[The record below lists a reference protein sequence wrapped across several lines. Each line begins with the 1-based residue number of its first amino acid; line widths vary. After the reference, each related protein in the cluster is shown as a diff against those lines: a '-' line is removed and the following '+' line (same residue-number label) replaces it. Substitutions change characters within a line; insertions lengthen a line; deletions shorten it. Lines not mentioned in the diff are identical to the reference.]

1 MKIRTYMDEF
11 ILSESLD
18 ISTHNQDLFVLVDYL
33 IEYYSK
39 KKLMGTMHQMS
50 KCINLLRY
58 IVENH
63 ADVLEQ
69 KQLFDIGES
78 YIRDA
83 FTTRYLSK
91 SQCILCF

>member
-11 ILSESLD
+11 ILSKSLH
-18 ISTHNQDLFVLVDYL
+18 ISTHNRDLFVLVDYL

-39 KKLMGTMHQMS
+39 NKLIGTMRQMS

-69 KQLFDIGES
+69 KQLFDDGES

-91 SQCILCF
+91 GQCILCF